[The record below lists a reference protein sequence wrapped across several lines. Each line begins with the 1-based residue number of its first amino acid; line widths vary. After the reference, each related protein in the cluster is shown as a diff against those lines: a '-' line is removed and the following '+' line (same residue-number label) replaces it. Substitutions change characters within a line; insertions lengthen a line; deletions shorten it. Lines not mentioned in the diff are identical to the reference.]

1 MADSAIPN
9 PSGVRTAEIIAAISM
24 ATDLAMGFPLEHGLR
39 SSVIAA
45 RLCDRLGV
53 DRETASQAYF
63 LSLLFYVGCN
73 APADVGWDVFG
84 DDDSLTTYASPFRF
98 GSRAEMARGMMRAV
112 APPTAPLEL
121 YGTGRVHA
129 KTYLAV
135 QAHLDDEAPAANL
148 ESDS

>member
-9 PSGVRTAEIIAAISM
+9 SSAVRTAEIIAAISM
-24 ATDLAMGFPLEHGLR
+24 ATDLAVGFPLEHGLR

-73 APADVGWDVFG
+73 APAEVGWDVY
-84 DDDSLTTYASPFRF
+84 SATTTRSP
-98 GSRAEMARGMMRAV
+98 
-112 APPTAPLEL
+112 
-121 YGTGRVHA
+121 GTPAHSDLAAGRRWPG
-129 KTYLAV
+129 
-135 QAHLDDEAPAANL
+135 E
-148 ESDS
+148 